1 MISIKKRNHTKLIKL
16 LITVFVLVVVLFFG
30 KQAYITIANKQKIE
44 NLTSQIAIQKSTNNN
59 LISKTSQLTKKI
71 DEVKKLYPTT
81 EELEDKLNRI
91 FKRMSILD
99 HQLIL
104 LGTKKICVDRHV
116 LITKL
121 ESKTK
126 NGKKAA
132 LGILNYLGK
141 TKQSDKDENI
151 YFVDYV
157 AQKSIK
163 EEVKK

>member
-1 MISIKKRNHTKLIKL
+1 MISIKKKNHTKLIKL
-16 LITVFVLVVVLFFG
+16 LITVFVLVVVLFFC

-44 NLTSQIAIQKSTNNN
+44 NLTAQISTQKSTNNN
-59 LISKTSQLTKKI
+59 LISKTTQLTKKI
-71 DEVKKLYPTT
+71 DEVKKSYPTT
-81 EELEDKLNRI
+81 EELEEKLNGI

-99 HQLIL
+99 YQLAL
-104 LGTKKICVDRHV
+104 LGTKKICIDRHV

-126 NGKKAA
+126 NGAKAA

-157 AQKSIK
+157 AQKSLK